1 MDGQPDSPSFGDTKS
16 RGGAKAATGG
26 AHDAASKDA
35 GSEAKSGPDWPTCGD
50 FDMKIARDG
59 TWSYR
64 GSPIGRKRLVKLFST
79 VLRREADG
87 EYWLV
92 TPVERGRI
100 EVEDV
105 PFIAEEL
112 RESGA
117 GAEMVLAFRTNLDD
131 WVEADTAHPLRVLH
145 DADSGEPAPYILVRD
160 GLEARLARAVFYHLV
175 ELAVPQRDE
184 EGRERLGVWSKG
196 SFFPLDPPSGS

>member
-1 MDGQPDSPSFGDTKS
+1 MDGQSDGPSFGDTKS
-16 RGGAKAATGG
+16 RGGVATADGESPP
-26 AHDAASKDA
+26 DAAS
-35 GSEAKSGPDWPTCGD
+35 GSPPGPDWPSCGD

-87 EYWLV
+87 DYWLV

-112 RESGA
+112 VERGA
-117 GAEMVLAFRTNLDD
+117 GPEMTLSFRTNLDD
-131 WVEADTAHPLRVLH
+131 WVEADAAHPLRVLH
-145 DADSGEPAPYILVRD
+145 DAESGEPAPYILVRD

-184 EGRERLGVWSKG
+184 EGRERLGVWSNG
-196 SFFPLDPPSGS
+196 NFFPLDPPSGR

>member
-1 MDGQPDSPSFGDTKS
+1 MDGQSGGQSFGDTKS
-16 RGGAKAATGG
+16 RGPADRADGG
-26 AHDAASKDA
+26 PSND
-35 GSEAKSGPDWPTCGD
+35 GPPTWPSCGD

-64 GSPIGRKRLVKLFST
+64 GSPIGRKRLVKLFSS

-87 EYWLV
+87 DYWLV

-100 EVEDV
+100 AVEDV

-112 RESGA
+112 VERGDGPERI
-117 GAEMVLAFRTNLDD
+117 LAFRTNLDD
-131 WVEADTAHPLRVLH
+131 WVEADTAHPLRILH
-145 DADSGEPAPYILVRD
+145 DAESGEPTPYILVRD

>member
-1 MDGQPDSPSFGDTKS
+1 MDGQSDGPSFGDTKS
-16 RGGAKAATGG
+16 RGGIATADGELPT
-26 AHDAASKDA
+26 DAAS
-35 GSEAKSGPDWPTCGD
+35 GSRPGPDWPSCGD

-87 EYWLV
+87 DYWLV

-112 RESGA
+112 VERGA
-117 GAEMVLAFRTNLDD
+117 GPEMTLSFRTNLDD
-131 WVEADTAHPLRVLH
+131 WVEADAAHPLRVLH
-145 DADSGEPAPYILVRD
+145 DAESGEPAPYILVRD

-184 EGRERLGVWSKG
+184 EGRERLGVWSNG
-196 SFFPLDPPSGS
+196 NFFPLDPPSGR

>member
-1 MDGQPDSPSFGDTKS
+1 MERQSANSSSGDTKS
-16 RGGAKAATGG
+16 RDGVAGG
-26 AHDAASKDA
+26 S
-35 GSEAKSGPDWPTCGD
+35 PQWPSCGD

-59 TWSYR
+59 TWYYR
-64 GSPIGRKRLVKLFST
+64 GGPIGRKRLVKLFST
-79 VLRREADG
+79 VLRREPDG
-87 EYWLV
+87 SYWLV

-100 EVEDV
+100 EVEDA

-112 RESGA
+112 VESGA
-117 GAEMVLAFRTNLDD
+117 GAEMTLSFRTNLDD
-131 WVEADTAHPLRVLH
+131 WVEADAAHPLRIVH
-145 DADSGEPAPYILVRD
+145 DADSGQPRPYILVRD
-160 GLEARLARAVFYHLV
+160 GLEARLARAAFYHLV